1 MQLMPSPG
9 TLCKPDLFRYTL
21 TSSSQPR
28 ASRGSFVLPPLL
40 TGLMPSLSMLL
51 WVSLGCLLWL
61 QSLTL
66 EVLGLAAMSCVL
78 RGAAR
83 GWAAPV
89 LLLGSRAGLGQD
101 FFPCIA
107 QELPSAETKSEL
119 SFSKFSPA

>member
-1 MQLMPSPG
+1 
-9 TLCKPDLFRYTL
+9 
-21 TSSSQPR
+21 
-28 ASRGSFVLPPLL
+28 
-40 TGLMPSLSMLL
+40 MPSLSVLL

-83 GWAAPV
+83 GWDAPV

-107 QELPSAETKSEL
+107 QELPSAETESEL